1 MAMDALS
8 EALNSVRMTGAIF
21 YHAVCTSP
29 WGVAMPPLR
38 EYAHLLAPGTERLV
52 SYHLMTDGDAIVR
65 FGDGQ
70 DGQEVPFTAGDVLIV
85 PHGDPHV
92 VSNGR
97 APKIVSTD
105 GTLDRFLVRDLSTLQ
120 IGGGGDATRF
130 VCGFFGCERHA
141 DRLFLSGLPMVMK
154 INLRD
159 DLAGQWLKHSIL
171 HLVKE
176 AGGGRPGRS
185 VILSKM
191 AEALFIEALRRSMWR
206 LPEEQ
211 NGWLR

>member
-1 MAMDALS
+1 
-8 EALNSVRMTGAIF
+8 
-21 YHAVCTSP
+21 
-29 WGVAMPPLR
+29 
-38 EYAHLLAPGTERLV
+38 
-52 SYHLMTDGDAIVR
+52 MTDGDAIVR

-141 DRLFLSGLPMVMK
+141 DRLFLSGLDRK
-154 INLRD
+154 
-159 DLAGQWLKHSIL
+159 ST
-171 HLVKE
+171 
-176 AGGGRPGRS
+176 
-185 VILSKM
+185 
-191 AEALFIEALRRSMWR
+191 R
-206 LPEEQ
+206 LNSSP
-211 NGWLR
+211 